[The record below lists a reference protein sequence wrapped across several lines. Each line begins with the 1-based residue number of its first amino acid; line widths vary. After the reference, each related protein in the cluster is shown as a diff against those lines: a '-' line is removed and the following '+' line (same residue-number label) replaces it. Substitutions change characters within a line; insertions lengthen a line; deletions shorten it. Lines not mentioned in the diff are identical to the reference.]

1 MKTRINKLRFKRR
14 TLFEISRIKNEVKAP
29 DYLFDL
35 LSNETYDEK
44 IKEFMSHGNHE
55 RNHAT
60 LSEIEHRLQ
69 TEMISDDELPFIKG
83 NRDVIFFLWGYIYI
97 YYNNAYTPLTEYHFL
112 DKPNRVQ
119 FGNFSSIELK
129 KKFLYNYFDLFDTA
143 IQESKEYKMNLI
155 RGAISA
161 LKRQYENTKMPK
173 WLSPMNPAGLDWAEQ
188 YIKRQPDNEIAQN
201 YYSLTNL
208 LSAYTLSF
216 EKEKYLSILTVFRLW
231 AVHPAVKE
239 KFIHKMN
246 KAWLQERRRE
256 EMKDYCNLSCSIKT
270 TNKEKLHLIA
280 NHLEFKINKAVEFLI
295 EHVYEDIKNEI
306 KK

>member
-14 TLFEISRIKNEVKAP
+14 TLFEISRIKNEIKAP

-55 RNHAT
+55 RNHAM
-60 LSEIEHRLQ
+60 LSKIEHRLQ

-83 NRDVIFFLWGYIYI
+83 SREMIFFLWGYIYI
-97 YYNNAYTPLTEYHFL
+97 YYNYAYIPLTEYHFL
-112 DKPNRVQ
+112 DKLNRVQ

-143 IQESKEYKMNLI
+143 ILESKEYKMNLI
-155 RGAISA
+155 RDAISA

-188 YIKRQPDNEIAQN
+188 YIKRQPDNEIVQN
-201 YYSLTNL
+201 HYSLTNL

-216 EKEKYLSILTVFRLW
+216 EKEKYLSILSVFRLW
-231 AVHPAVKE
+231 AVHPAAKE

-256 EMKDYCNLSCSIKT
+256 DMKDYSNLSCSIKT
-270 TNKEKLHLIA
+270 TNKEKLHIIA